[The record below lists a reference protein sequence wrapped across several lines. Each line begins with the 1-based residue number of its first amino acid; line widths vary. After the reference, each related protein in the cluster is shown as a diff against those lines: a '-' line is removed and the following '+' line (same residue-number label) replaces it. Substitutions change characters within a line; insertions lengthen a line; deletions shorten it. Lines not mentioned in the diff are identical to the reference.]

1 MINNKRLRGCN
12 PFTIASN
19 TTRAHVSVE
28 SERVAF
34 AFVKSLVCSF
44 ETFRKLLAL
53 SYVFIFGKGS
63 KNPSILQTFARN
75 SLISVDV
82 KLVYVSVVVV
92 LDGEIHH
99 FWGD

>member
-1 MINNKRLRGCN
+1 MINNKRLRSCN

-53 SYVFIFGKGS
+53 SYILIFGKGNE
-63 KNPSILQTFARN
+63 NPVILQTFGQSFFNFR
-75 SLISVDV
+75 
-82 KLVYVSVVVV
+82 
-92 LDGEIHH
+92 
-99 FWGD
+99 